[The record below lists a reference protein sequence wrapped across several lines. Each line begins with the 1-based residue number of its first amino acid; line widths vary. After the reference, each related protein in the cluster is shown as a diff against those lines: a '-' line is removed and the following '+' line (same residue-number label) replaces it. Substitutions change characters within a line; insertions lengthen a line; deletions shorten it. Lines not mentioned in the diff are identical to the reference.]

1 MNKIIKGKR
10 YDTEKAEM
18 VGKWENTWDRRDLGY
33 YAEELYRKR
42 TGEFF
47 LYFPRGARPDSYE
60 RYGCLDGLWAES
72 TGRALRPLTYEQARE
87 WAERQLDADAYESI
101 FGDVCEEAGNVPVT
115 LSIPARLRVDL
126 ERRASRLGVSQS
138 CIVAGLLDTKVKE
151 LSDDEILKLDARR
164 KAPCISDAGCC
175 YVVTC
180 LQIQMDEG
188 EGRIMSMI
196 DVNAFAEPGEACE
209 YISKRS
215 LDAYTEADSRIKH
228 VYTVS
233 SRWIDRG
240 EALGNDA
247 RAPLVLAMALGRK
260 SPYLAQSGL
269 YRASGFGAARCS
281 RQQAKAVLEG
291 MLGNGAVVHPGGDKK
306 KLAVSKRKGYAG

>member
-87 WAERQLDADAYESI
+87 WAERQLDADEYESI

-115 LSIPARLRVDL
+115 LSIPAHLRVDL

-151 LSDDEILKLDARR
+151 LSDDDILELDARR

-215 LDAYTEADSRIKH
+215 LDAYADADSCIKH

-233 SRWIDRG
+233 SRWIERRESRRD
-240 EALGNDA
+240 DA
-247 RAPLVLAMALGRK
+247 IPVDDTPIITA
-260 SPYLAQSGL
+260 
-269 YRASGFGAARCS
+269 
-281 RQQAKAVLEG
+281 
-291 MLGNGAVVHPGGDKK
+291 
-306 KLAVSKRKGYAG
+306 

>member
-47 LYFPRGARPDSYE
+47 LYFPTGARRDSYE

-72 TGRALRPLTYEQARE
+72 SGQALRPLTYEQARE
-87 WAERQLDADAYESI
+87 WAERQLDADVYESI

-138 CIVAGLLDTKVKE
+138 CIVAGLLDTEVKG
-151 LSDDEILKLDARR
+151 LSDDDILELDARR

-175 YVVTC
+175 YVVTR

-188 EGRIMSMI
+188 EGRIMSMT

-215 LDAYTEADSRIKH
+215 LDAYTDADSCIKH

-240 EALGNDA
+240 ENRGDDA
-247 RAPLVLAMALGRK
+247 IPVDDTPIITA
-260 SPYLAQSGL
+260 
-269 YRASGFGAARCS
+269 
-281 RQQAKAVLEG
+281 
-291 MLGNGAVVHPGGDKK
+291 
-306 KLAVSKRKGYAG
+306 